1 MPHSTESPL
10 LTTVQQCVIDALAA
24 GATLTDAA
32 EANNINRATIYRWMK
47 TRKEFSTALH
57 HARAE
62 FVLARRDDLHYLS
75 NRALEILLVIL
86 NNPKSSPAVLLRT
99 AMFILQRPQL
109 PKTGWCM
116 PEPAPTPDGEKLIDS
131 AIIEQDY
138 DGLPGLHDIEV
149 ETEQDIENNAAA
161 GPGQSPEAPA
171 ETPAESPITPPTSP
185 APECNEMQHDFSNF
199 DRVAS
204 AAPTPPPQGLRSC
217 PLPPDVVEARA
228 QEAKYLELL
237 KEIDSLE
244 AATDALEGKRPH

>member
-1 MPHSTESPL
+1 MTHSTESPL

-109 PKTGWCM
+109 PKTGWSM
-116 PEPAPTPDGEKLIDS
+116 PEPAPTPDGQKLIDS

-138 DGLPGLHDIEV
+138 NSLPGLQDIER
-149 ETEQDIENNAAA
+149 ETEQDVENNAPAD
-161 GPGQSPEAPA
+161 PGQSHESPAQSPAEAPA
-171 ETPAESPITPPTSP
+171 ESPLPPTSP
-185 APECNEMQHDFSNF
+185 APECNEMQHDSSNF
-199 DRVAS
+199 NRVAP
-204 AAPTPPPQGLRSC
+204 AAQTPPPPGLRSC
-217 PLPPDVVEARA
+217 PLPPSVVEARA
-228 QEAKYLELL
+228 
-237 KEIDSLE
+237 KES
-244 AATDALEGKRPH
+244 

>member
-1 MPHSTESPL
+1 MPHFTESPL
-10 LTTVQQCVIDALAA
+10 LTTVQQCVINALAA

-109 PKTGWCM
+109 PKTGWSM
-116 PEPAPTPDGEKLIDS
+116 PEPAPTPDGEKLMDS

-138 DGLPGLHDIEV
+138 DSLPGLHDIEL
-149 ETEQDIENNAAA
+149 ETEQDIENNAPAD
-161 GPGQSPEAPA
+161 PGQAPESPAEAPA
-171 ETPAESPITPPTSP
+171 EFPIPPTSP
-185 APECNEMQHDFSNF
+185 ASECNEMQHDSSNP
-199 DRVAS
+199 DPVAS
-204 AAPTPPPQGLRSC
+204 AASNPPPPGLRSC
-217 PLPPDVVEARA
+217 PLPPSVVEARA
-228 QEAKYLELL
+228 KESKFAEFL
-237 KEIDSLE
+237 KELDGLE
-244 AATDALEGKRPH
+244 AEADLLLGKHRH

>member
-1 MPHSTESPL
+1 MKHSTESPL
-10 LTTVQQCVIDALAA
+10 LTTVQQCVINALAT

-57 HARAE
+57 QARAE

-99 AMFILQRPQL
+99 AMFILLRPQL
-109 PKTGWCM
+109 PKTGWSM
-116 PEPAPTPDGEKLIDS
+116 PEPAPTPDGQKLIDS

-138 DGLPGLHDIEV
+138 DSLPGL
-149 ETEQDIENNAAA
+149 QDIERDMQQDVENNAPADT
-161 GPGQSPEAPA
+161 GQSPESPA
-171 ETPAESPITPPTSP
+171 EAPAESPIPPTSP
-185 APECNEMQHDFSNF
+185 APECNEMQHDLSNF
-199 DRVAS
+199 DRVAP
-204 AAPTPPPQGLRSC
+204 AASNPPPQGLRSC
-217 PLPPDVVEARA
+217 PLPPAVVEARA

-237 KEIDSLE
+237 KELDSLE
-244 AATDALEGKRPH
+244 AATDLLEGKRPH

>member
-1 MPHSTESPL
+1 MPHFTESPL

-24 GATLTDAA
+24 GATLTAAA

-86 NNPKSSPAVLLRT
+86 DNPKSSPAVLLRT

-109 PKTGWCM
+109 PKTGWSM
-116 PEPAPTPDGEKLIDS
+116 PEPAPTPDSQKLIDS

-138 DGLPGLHDIEV
+138 DSLPGLHDIERDMQ
-149 ETEQDIENNAAA
+149 QDVENNAPAD
-161 GPGQSPEAPA
+161 PGQSPESPA
-171 ETPAESPITPPTSP
+171 EAPAESPIPTTSP
-185 APECNEMQHDFSNF
+185 ASECNEMQHDLSNP
-199 DRVAS
+199 DHVAS
-204 AAPTPPPQGLRSC
+204 AASNPPPARPAFLPSAPRRRRS
-217 PLPPDVVEARA
+217 ARPG
-228 QEAKYLELL
+228 
-237 KEIDSLE
+237 S
-244 AATDALEGKRPH
+244 DAIGRAGNIIVTLCFGETLY